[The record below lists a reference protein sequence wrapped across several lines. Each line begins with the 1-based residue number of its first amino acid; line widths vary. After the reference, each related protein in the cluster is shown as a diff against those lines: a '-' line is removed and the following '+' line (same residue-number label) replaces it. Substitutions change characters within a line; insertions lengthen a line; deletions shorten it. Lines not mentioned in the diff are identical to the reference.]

1 LKTASIY
8 LETSVISY
16 LASSLSND
24 LIVAAHQKATLEWW
38 SHHRHKYD
46 LTTSAL
52 VVQEAGLGD
61 GKKADNRHSFLKGVR
76 LLAVT
81 PEAIALA
88 KVLIQKGP
96 LPKKAEEDALH
107 IATAT
112 VHRVDYL
119 LSWNCKHI
127 ANVFMQKDLTRI
139 IQSQGWEC
147 PTICTP
153 ESMLELNK

>member
-1 LKTASIY
+1 M
-8 LETSVISY
+8 
-16 LASSLSND
+16 
-24 LIVAAHQKATLEWW
+24 VAAHQKATLEWW

-52 VVQEAGLGD
+52 VVQETSRGD
-61 GKKADNRHSFLKGVR
+61 SKKADNRQSFLKDVR

-81 PEAIALA
+81 PEAITLA

-96 LPKKAEEDALH
+96 LPRKAEEDALH

-112 VHRVDYL
+112 VHNIAYL
-119 LSWNCKHI
+119 LSWNCAHI
-127 ANVFMQKDLTRI
+127 ANVFLQKDLNRI
-139 IQSQGWEC
+139 IQAQGWEC

-153 ESMLELNK
+153 ESMLGLKK

>member
-1 LKTASIY
+1 
-8 LETSVISY
+8 
-16 LASSLSND
+16 

-38 SHHRHKYD
+38 SHHRQKYD

-52 VVQEAGLGD
+52 VVQEISRGEE
-61 GKKADNRHSFLKGVR
+61 KKAVDRQAILKNIR
-76 LLAVT
+76 LLAIT

-139 IQSQGWEC
+139 IQGQGWES
-147 PTICTP
+147 PIICTP
-153 ESMLELNK
+153 ESMLELTK

>member
-1 LKTASIY
+1 
-8 LETSVISY
+8 
-16 LASSLSND
+16 
-24 LIVAAHQKATLEWW
+24 LIVAAHQKTTLEWW
-38 SHHRHKYD
+38 SHHRQKYD

-52 VVQEAGLGD
+52 VVQEISRGEERNAVD
-61 GKKADNRHSFLKGVR
+61 RQAILKGIR
-76 LLAVT
+76 LLAII

-139 IQSQGWEC
+139 IQGQGWEC
-147 PTICTP
+147 PIICTP
-153 ESMLELNK
+153 ESMLELTK

>member
-1 LKTASIY
+1 LKTSIY

-16 LASSLSND
+16 LAASLSND

-38 SHHRHKYD
+38 SHHRQKYD

-52 VVQEAGLGD
+52 VVQETSCGD
-61 GKKADNRHSFLKGVR
+61 GKKAIGRQFVLKDVR
-76 LLAVT
+76 LLAIT

-127 ANVFMQKDLTRI
+127 ANVFMQKDLNRI
-139 IQSQGWEC
+139 IQTQGWEC

>member
-1 LKTASIY
+1 ML
-8 LETSVISY
+8 
-16 LASSLSND
+16 
-24 LIVAAHQKATLEWW
+24 VAAHQKATLTWW

-46 LTTSAL
+46 ITTSAL
-52 VVQEAGLGD
+52 VVQEMSRGNA
-61 GKKADNRHSFLKGVR
+61 KKVDTRQAFIKGVR
-76 LLAVT
+76 LLAVI

-96 LPKKAEEDALH
+96 LPKKAAEDALH

-112 VHRVDYL
+112 VHNIPYL
-119 LSWNCKHI
+119 LSWNCAHI
-127 ANVFMQKDLTRI
+127 ANVFMQKDLNRI
-139 IQSQGWEC
+139 IQLQGWEC